1 VRRLS
6 PVLAAVVVALLIS
19 GCGDDTKEANDY
31 VAAVNQAQNDFAA
44 TFDRLSSQI
53 TSTSTPQQDQKTL
66 DGFKT
71 AVDKVVV
78 DLRSVEVPSEV
89 KDLHGRLIRE
99 ISAYGTEIDKAKAA
113 FADGDAQTIVRA
125 QGQLASAVTR
135 VSTQINRTIDA
146 INKQL
151 RE

>member
-6 PVLAAVVVALLIS
+6 PVLVAVAVALLIS
-19 GCGDDTKEANDY
+19 GCGDDSKEANDY
-31 VAAVNQAQNDFAA
+31 VAAVNQAQTDFAT
-44 TFDRLSSQI
+44 TFDRLSSRI
-53 TSTSTPQQDQKTL
+53 TSTSTPEQDQRTL

-78 DLRSVEVPSEV
+78 DLRSVTVPSEV

-99 ISAYGTEIDKAKAA
+99 ISAYGKEIDKAKAA
-113 FADGDAQTIVRA
+113 FADDDAQTIVRA
-125 QGQLASAVTR
+125 QGQLATAVTR
-135 VSTQINRTIDA
+135 VSTQIKRTIDA
-146 INKQL
+146 INAQL